1 MDILKVNK
9 FKLLNEEVEE
19 YISRWSENLSN
30 LRSPT
35 YLKDKMDGGYFPFL
49 NEWGYFSLS

>member
-1 MDILKVNK
+1 MNIWKVNK
-9 FKLLNEEVEE
+9 FEVEE